1 MQSFVLIVMT
11 IAAVAVLLL
20 ALLTKILRA
29 FHEKAISVK
38 PTVAAVTVLE
48 DRDDCALALAS
59 IRTVDGS
66 AFW

>member
-1 MQSFVLIVMT
+1 VN
-11 IAAVAVLLL
+11 
-20 ALLTKILRA
+20 LTKQALRA

>member
-1 MQSFVLIVMT
+1 MQGYQALSK
-11 IAAVAVLLL
+11 IAEERSARLLS
-20 ALLTKILRA
+20 LRA
-29 FHEKAISVK
+29 FHEKAFSVK

-48 DRDDCALALAS
+48 DRDDCALTLAS

>member
-1 MQSFVLIVMT
+1 LG
-11 IAAVAVLLL
+11 
-20 ALLTKILRA
+20 LRA
-29 FHEKAISVK
+29 FYEKAISVK

-66 AFW
+66 TFW